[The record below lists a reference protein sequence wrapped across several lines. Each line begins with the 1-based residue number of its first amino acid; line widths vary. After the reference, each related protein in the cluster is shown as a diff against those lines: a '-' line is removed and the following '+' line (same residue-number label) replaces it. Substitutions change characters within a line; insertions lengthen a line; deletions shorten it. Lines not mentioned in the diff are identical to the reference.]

1 MCACILASCGAES
14 KISNIRFNPQSR
26 RAIVV
31 HYDIHELDRYKY
43 DTPCNDILNFYI
55 KLHTGDPGANGTANA
70 ATETTRKEVTFAS
83 ASAGAIAS
91 DAAVTWTN
99 IAGSEDATF
108 FTAWDN
114 LSAGNFLFSGSITGN
129 AYIAGDTYTIP
140 SGSLTASLTVAS

>member
-1 MCACILASCGAES
+1 MATGLSAYLAN
-14 KISNIRFNPQSR
+14 KF
-26 RAIVV
+26 
-31 HYDIHELDRYKY
+31 LDAVGNGTAYSAA
-43 DTPCNDILNFYI
+43 NVYI

-83 ASAGAIAS
+83 ASAGAIVS

-99 IAGSEDATF
+99 IAGSQDATF

-114 LSAGNFLFSGSITGN
+114 VSAGNFLFSGTITGN

>member
-1 MCACILASCGAES
+1 MATGLSAYLAN
-14 KISNIRFNPQSR
+14 KF
-26 RAIVV
+26 
-31 HYDIHELDRYKY
+31 LDAVGNGTAYSAA
-43 DTPCNDILNFYI
+43 NVYI